1 MTNMIPHD
9 FHRIYDIYPQT
20 IFRQMFSNTFHKLND
35 DVVNNIYDF
44 LVPSTIDMSKLIEV
58 IYEKKENI
66 SNKQYYYG
74 YPAIRLSLYDFTL
87 QFMKIIILKFTMK
100 DDDMVIIPRLNTD
113 HLFFRNNH
121 FMDNTFSINYD
132 FIEYHKLFWFKLF
145 IEVFQDFHEESK
157 YFCINMKYLKYFG
170 IAAIILGFL
179 FSMAYYIQTNSR
191 SAITYETT
199 TLSKQT
205 IEEKIVATGSVVP
218 EDEVNIV
225 PQISGI
231 IDEIFVEEG
240 DEVVAGDL
248 LAKIKVVPNEQS
260 LNSAE
265 GRVKT
270 SRIILNNSTKEYNR
284 NKKLFD
290 KGVISEQDF
299 NSVELRYNQ
308 DQQNLENALS
318 DLQIIRLGSVG
329 GSALTNTNVRSTVS
343 GTVLQ
348 VPVKEGDQA
357 IEANTFNPGTTIATV
372 ADLNKM
378 IFEGRV
384 DEGEVGKL
392 KIGMDLKISLGA
404 IEEKEYEAK
413 LTLIAPKGIEVAGAI
428 QFKIEGDV
436 FLDNEYVVRAGY
448 SANATIITNVKKD
461 ILSVNESLLQFD
473 NTTKKAFVE
482 IQLSG
487 QKFERRDIELGISDG
502 VYAEVLGGVTEKDNI
517 KIWNKT
523 EPLKRGDVEE
533 QEYKYDN

>member
-1 MTNMIPHD
+1 
-9 FHRIYDIYPQT
+9 
-20 IFRQMFSNTFHKLND
+20 
-35 DVVNNIYDF
+35 
-44 LVPSTIDMSKLIEV
+44 
-58 IYEKKENI
+58 
-66 SNKQYYYG
+66 
-74 YPAIRLSLYDFTL
+74 
-87 QFMKIIILKFTMK
+87 
-100 DDDMVIIPRLNTD
+100 
-113 HLFFRNNH
+113 
-121 FMDNTFSINYD
+121 
-132 FIEYHKLFWFKLF
+132 
-145 IEVFQDFHEESK
+145 
-157 YFCINMKYLKYFG
+157 MKYLKYFG
-170 IAAIILGFL
+170 IGAIILGFL
-179 FSMAYYIQTNSR
+179 FSMAYYIKTNSR
-191 SAITYETT
+191 SAITYETSK
-199 TLSKQT
+199 LSKQT

-270 SRIILNNSTKEYNR
+270 ARIVLNNSTKEFER

-392 KIGMDLKISLGA
+392 EIGMDLKISLGA
-404 IEEKEYEAK
+404 IEEKEYDAK

-428 QFKIEGDV
+428 QFKIEGEV
-436 FLDNEYVVRAGY
+436 FLDDEYVVRAGY
-448 SANATIITNVKKD
+448 SANATIITDVKKD
-461 ILSVNESLLQFD
+461 ILSINESLLQFD
-473 NTTKKAFVE
+473 NSTKKPFVE
-482 IQLSG
+482 VQISG
-487 QKFERRDIELGISDG
+487 QKFERKDIELGISDG
-502 VYAEVLGGVTEKDNI
+502 VYAEVLGGVSEIDNI

-523 EPLKRGDVEE
+523 EPLKRGDVEV

>member
-1 MTNMIPHD
+1 
-9 FHRIYDIYPQT
+9 
-20 IFRQMFSNTFHKLND
+20 
-35 DVVNNIYDF
+35 
-44 LVPSTIDMSKLIEV
+44 
-58 IYEKKENI
+58 
-66 SNKQYYYG
+66 
-74 YPAIRLSLYDFTL
+74 
-87 QFMKIIILKFTMK
+87 
-100 DDDMVIIPRLNTD
+100 
-113 HLFFRNNH
+113 
-121 FMDNTFSINYD
+121 
-132 FIEYHKLFWFKLF
+132 
-145 IEVFQDFHEESK
+145 
-157 YFCINMKYLKYFG
+157 MKYLKYFG
-170 IAAIILGFL
+170 IGAIILGFL
-179 FSMAYYIQTNSR
+179 FSMAYYIKTNSR
-191 SAITYETT
+191 SAITYETSK
-199 TLSKQT
+199 LSKQT

-270 SRIILNNSTKEYNR
+270 ARIVLNNSTKEFER

-392 KIGMDLKISLGA
+392 EIGMDLKISLGA
-404 IEEKEYEAK
+404 IEEKEYDAK

-428 QFKIEGDV
+428 QFKIEGEV
-436 FLDNEYVVRAGY
+436 FLDDEYVVRAGY
-448 SANATIITNVKKD
+448 SANSTIITDVKKD
-461 ILSVNESLLQFD
+461 ILSINESLLQFD
-473 NTTKKAFVE
+473 NSTKKPFVE
-482 IQLSG
+482 VQISG
-487 QKFERRDIELGISDG
+487 QKFERKDIELGISDG
-502 VYAEVLGGVTEKDNI
+502 VYAEVLGGVSESDNI

>member
-1 MTNMIPHD
+1 
-9 FHRIYDIYPQT
+9 
-20 IFRQMFSNTFHKLND
+20 
-35 DVVNNIYDF
+35 
-44 LVPSTIDMSKLIEV
+44 
-58 IYEKKENI
+58 
-66 SNKQYYYG
+66 
-74 YPAIRLSLYDFTL
+74 
-87 QFMKIIILKFTMK
+87 
-100 DDDMVIIPRLNTD
+100 
-113 HLFFRNNH
+113 
-121 FMDNTFSINYD
+121 
-132 FIEYHKLFWFKLF
+132 
-145 IEVFQDFHEESK
+145 
-157 YFCINMKYLKYFG
+157 MKYLKYFG
-170 IAAIILGFL
+170 IGAIILGFL
-179 FSMAYYIQTNSR
+179 FSMAYYIKTNSR
-191 SAITYETT
+191 SAITYETSK
-199 TLSKQT
+199 LSKQT

-270 SRIILNNSTKEYNR
+270 ARIVLNNSTKEFER

-392 KIGMDLKISLGA
+392 EIGMDLKISL
-404 IEEKEYEAK
+404 
-413 LTLIAPKGIEVAGAI
+413 
-428 QFKIEGDV
+428 V
-436 FLDNEYVVRAGY
+436 FLDDEYVVRAGY
-448 SANATIITNVKKD
+448 SANATIITDVKRD
-461 ILSVNESLLQFD
+461 ILSINESLLQFD
-473 NTTKKAFVE
+473 NSTKKPFVE
-482 IQLSG
+482 VQISG
-487 QKFERRDIELGISDG
+487 QKFERKDIELGISDG
-502 VYAEVLGGVTEKDNI
+502 VYAEVLGGVSESDNI

>member
-1 MTNMIPHD
+1 
-9 FHRIYDIYPQT
+9 
-20 IFRQMFSNTFHKLND
+20 
-35 DVVNNIYDF
+35 
-44 LVPSTIDMSKLIEV
+44 
-58 IYEKKENI
+58 
-66 SNKQYYYG
+66 
-74 YPAIRLSLYDFTL
+74 
-87 QFMKIIILKFTMK
+87 
-100 DDDMVIIPRLNTD
+100 
-113 HLFFRNNH
+113 
-121 FMDNTFSINYD
+121 
-132 FIEYHKLFWFKLF
+132 
-145 IEVFQDFHEESK
+145 
-157 YFCINMKYLKYFG
+157 MKYLKYFG
-170 IAAIILGFL
+170 IGAIILGFL
-179 FSMAYYIQTNSR
+179 FSMAYYIKTNSR
-191 SAITYETT
+191 SAITYETSK
-199 TLSKQT
+199 LSKQT

-270 SRIILNNSTKEYNR
+270 ARIILNNSTKEFER

-392 KIGMDLKISLGA
+392 EIGMDLKISLGA
-404 IEEKEYEAK
+404 IEEKEYDAK

-428 QFKIEGDV
+428 QFKIEGEV
-436 FLDNEYVVRAGY
+436 FLDDEYVVRAGY
-448 SANATIITNVKKD
+448 SANATIITDVKKD
-461 ILSVNESLLQFD
+461 ILSINESLLQFD
-473 NTTKKAFVE
+473 NSTKKPFVE
-482 IQLSG
+482 VQISG
-487 QKFERRDIELGISDG
+487 QKFERKDIELGISDG
-502 VYAEVLGGVTEKDNI
+502 VYAEVLGGVSESDNI

>member
-1 MTNMIPHD
+1 
-9 FHRIYDIYPQT
+9 
-20 IFRQMFSNTFHKLND
+20 
-35 DVVNNIYDF
+35 
-44 LVPSTIDMSKLIEV
+44 
-58 IYEKKENI
+58 
-66 SNKQYYYG
+66 
-74 YPAIRLSLYDFTL
+74 
-87 QFMKIIILKFTMK
+87 
-100 DDDMVIIPRLNTD
+100 
-113 HLFFRNNH
+113 
-121 FMDNTFSINYD
+121 
-132 FIEYHKLFWFKLF
+132 
-145 IEVFQDFHEESK
+145 
-157 YFCINMKYLKYFG
+157 MKYLKYFG
-170 IAAIILGFL
+170 IGAIILGFL
-179 FSMAYYIQTNSR
+179 FSMAYYIKTNSR
-191 SAITYETT
+191 SAITYETSK
-199 TLSKQT
+199 LSKQT

-270 SRIILNNSTKEYNR
+270 ARIVLNNSTKEFER

-357 IEANTFNPGTTIATV
+357 IEANTFNPGTTISTV

-404 IEEKEYEAK
+404 IEEKEYDAK

-428 QFKIEGDV
+428 QFKIEGEV
-436 FLDNEYVVRAGY
+436 FLDDEYVVRAGY
-448 SANATIITNVKKD
+448 SANATIITDIKKD
-461 ILSVNESLLQFD
+461 ILSINESLLQFD
-473 NTTKKAFVE
+473 NSTKKPFVE
-482 IQLSG
+482 VQISG
-487 QKFERRDIELGISDG
+487 QKFERKDIELGISDG
-502 VYAEVLGGVTEKDNI
+502 VYAEVLGGISESDNI

>member
-1 MTNMIPHD
+1 
-9 FHRIYDIYPQT
+9 
-20 IFRQMFSNTFHKLND
+20 
-35 DVVNNIYDF
+35 
-44 LVPSTIDMSKLIEV
+44 
-58 IYEKKENI
+58 
-66 SNKQYYYG
+66 
-74 YPAIRLSLYDFTL
+74 
-87 QFMKIIILKFTMK
+87 
-100 DDDMVIIPRLNTD
+100 
-113 HLFFRNNH
+113 
-121 FMDNTFSINYD
+121 
-132 FIEYHKLFWFKLF
+132 
-145 IEVFQDFHEESK
+145 
-157 YFCINMKYLKYFG
+157 MKYLKYFG
-170 IAAIILGFL
+170 IGAIILGFL
-179 FSMAYYIQTNSR
+179 FSMAYYIKTNSR
-191 SAITYETT
+191 SAITYETSK
-199 TLSKQT
+199 LSKQA

-270 SRIILNNSTKEYNR
+270 ARIVLNNSTKEFER

-392 KIGMDLKISLGA
+392 EIGMDLKISLGA
-404 IEEKEYEAK
+404 IEEKEYDAK

-428 QFKIEGDV
+428 QFKIEGEV
-436 FLDNEYVVRAGY
+436 FLDDEYVVRAGY
-448 SANATIITNVKKD
+448 SANATIITDVKKD
-461 ILSVNESLLQFD
+461 ILSINESLLQFD
-473 NTTKKAFVE
+473 NSTKKPFVE
-482 IQLSG
+482 VQISG
-487 QKFERRDIELGISDG
+487 QKFERKDIELGISDG
-502 VYAEVLGGVTEKDNI
+502 VYAEVLGGVSESDDI

-523 EPLKRGDVEE
+523 EPLKRGDIEE

>member
-1 MTNMIPHD
+1 
-9 FHRIYDIYPQT
+9 
-20 IFRQMFSNTFHKLND
+20 
-35 DVVNNIYDF
+35 
-44 LVPSTIDMSKLIEV
+44 
-58 IYEKKENI
+58 
-66 SNKQYYYG
+66 
-74 YPAIRLSLYDFTL
+74 
-87 QFMKIIILKFTMK
+87 
-100 DDDMVIIPRLNTD
+100 
-113 HLFFRNNH
+113 
-121 FMDNTFSINYD
+121 
-132 FIEYHKLFWFKLF
+132 
-145 IEVFQDFHEESK
+145 
-157 YFCINMKYLKYFG
+157 MKYLKYFG

-179 FSMAYYIQTNSR
+179 FSMAYYIQTNSK

-199 TLSKQT
+199 TITKQT

-231 IDEIFVEEG
+231 IDEIFIEEG
-240 DEVVAGDL
+240 DVVVAGDL
-248 LAKIKVVPNEQS
+248 LAKIKVVPNEQA

-270 SRIILNNSTKEYNR
+270 SRIILNNSSKEFDR

-329 GSALTNTNVRSTVS
+329 GSALTNTNVRTTVS

-348 VPVKEGDQA
+348 VPVEKGDQA

-392 KIGMDLKISLGA
+392 KIGMDLIISLGA
-404 IEEKEYEAK
+404 IEEKEYKAI

-428 QFKIEGDV
+428 QFKIEGEV
-436 FLDNEYVVRAGY
+436 FLDDEYLIRAGY
-448 SANATIITNVKKD
+448 SANATIITDVKKD
-461 ILSVNESLLQFD
+461 IWSVNESLLQFN

-482 IQLSG
+482 VQISG
-487 QKFERRDIELGISDG
+487 QKFERRDVELGISDG
-502 VYAEVLGGVTEKDNI
+502 VYTEVIGGITENDNI

>member
-1 MTNMIPHD
+1 
-9 FHRIYDIYPQT
+9 
-20 IFRQMFSNTFHKLND
+20 
-35 DVVNNIYDF
+35 
-44 LVPSTIDMSKLIEV
+44 
-58 IYEKKENI
+58 
-66 SNKQYYYG
+66 
-74 YPAIRLSLYDFTL
+74 
-87 QFMKIIILKFTMK
+87 
-100 DDDMVIIPRLNTD
+100 
-113 HLFFRNNH
+113 
-121 FMDNTFSINYD
+121 
-132 FIEYHKLFWFKLF
+132 
-145 IEVFQDFHEESK
+145 
-157 YFCINMKYLKYFG
+157 MKYLKYFG
-170 IAAIILGFL
+170 IGAIILGFL
-179 FSMAYYIQTNSR
+179 FSMAYYIKTNSR
-191 SAITYETT
+191 SAITYETSK
-199 TLSKQT
+199 LSKQT

-270 SRIILNNSTKEYNR
+270 TRIVLNNSTKEFER

-357 IEANTFNPGTTIATV
+357 IEANTFNPGTTISTV

-404 IEEKEYEAK
+404 IEEKEYDAK

-428 QFKIEGDV
+428 QFKIEGEV
-436 FLDNEYVVRAGY
+436 FLDDEYVVRAGY
-448 SANATIITNVKKD
+448 SANATIITDIKKD
-461 ILSVNESLLQFD
+461 ILSINESLLQFD
-473 NTTKKAFVE
+473 NSTKKPFVE
-482 IQLSG
+482 VQISG
-487 QKFERRDIELGISDG
+487 QKFERKDIELGISDG
-502 VYAEVLGGVTEKDNI
+502 VYAEVLGGISESDNI

-523 EPLKRGDVEE
+523 EPIKRGDVDE

>member
-1 MTNMIPHD
+1 
-9 FHRIYDIYPQT
+9 
-20 IFRQMFSNTFHKLND
+20 
-35 DVVNNIYDF
+35 
-44 LVPSTIDMSKLIEV
+44 
-58 IYEKKENI
+58 
-66 SNKQYYYG
+66 
-74 YPAIRLSLYDFTL
+74 
-87 QFMKIIILKFTMK
+87 
-100 DDDMVIIPRLNTD
+100 
-113 HLFFRNNH
+113 
-121 FMDNTFSINYD
+121 
-132 FIEYHKLFWFKLF
+132 
-145 IEVFQDFHEESK
+145 
-157 YFCINMKYLKYFG
+157 MKYLKYFG
-170 IAAIILGFL
+170 IGAIILGFL
-179 FSMAYYIQTNSR
+179 FSMAYYIKTNSR
-191 SAITYETT
+191 SAITYETSK
-199 TLSKQT
+199 LSKQT

-270 SRIILNNSTKEYNR
+270 ARIVLNNSTKEFER

-392 KIGMDLKISLGA
+392 EIGMDLKISLGA
-404 IEEKEYEAK
+404 IEEKEYDAK

-428 QFKIEGDV
+428 QFKIEGEV
-436 FLDNEYVVRAGY
+436 FLDDEYVVRAGY
-448 SANATIITNVKKD
+448 SANATIITDVKRD
-461 ILSVNESLLQFD
+461 ILSINESLLQFD
-473 NTTKKAFVE
+473 NSTKKPFVE
-482 IQLSG
+482 VQISG
-487 QKFERRDIELGISDG
+487 QKFERKDIELGISDG
-502 VYAEVLGGVTEKDNI
+502 VYAEVLGGVSESDNI

-523 EPLKRGDVEE
+523 EPQKRGDVEE

>member
-1 MTNMIPHD
+1 
-9 FHRIYDIYPQT
+9 
-20 IFRQMFSNTFHKLND
+20 
-35 DVVNNIYDF
+35 
-44 LVPSTIDMSKLIEV
+44 
-58 IYEKKENI
+58 
-66 SNKQYYYG
+66 
-74 YPAIRLSLYDFTL
+74 
-87 QFMKIIILKFTMK
+87 
-100 DDDMVIIPRLNTD
+100 
-113 HLFFRNNH
+113 
-121 FMDNTFSINYD
+121 
-132 FIEYHKLFWFKLF
+132 
-145 IEVFQDFHEESK
+145 
-157 YFCINMKYLKYFG
+157 MKYLKYFG
-170 IAAIILGFL
+170 IGAIILGFL
-179 FSMAYYIQTNSR
+179 FSMAYYIKTNSR
-191 SAITYETT
+191 SAITYETSK
-199 TLSKQT
+199 LSKQT

-270 SRIILNNSTKEYNR
+270 ARIVLNNSTKEFER
-284 NKKLFD
+284 NKKLFN

-392 KIGMDLKISLGA
+392 EIGMDLKISLGA
-404 IEEKEYEAK
+404 IEEKEYDAK

-428 QFKIEGDV
+428 QFKIEGEV
-436 FLDNEYVVRAGY
+436 FLDDEYVVRAGY
-448 SANATIITNVKKD
+448 SANATIITDVKKD
-461 ILSVNESLLQFD
+461 ILSINESLLQFD
-473 NTTKKAFVE
+473 NSTKKPFVE
-482 IQLSG
+482 VQISG
-487 QKFERRDIELGISDG
+487 QKFERKDIELGISDG
-502 VYAEVLGGVTEKDNI
+502 VYAEVLGGVSESDNI

>member
-1 MTNMIPHD
+1 
-9 FHRIYDIYPQT
+9 
-20 IFRQMFSNTFHKLND
+20 
-35 DVVNNIYDF
+35 
-44 LVPSTIDMSKLIEV
+44 
-58 IYEKKENI
+58 
-66 SNKQYYYG
+66 
-74 YPAIRLSLYDFTL
+74 
-87 QFMKIIILKFTMK
+87 
-100 DDDMVIIPRLNTD
+100 
-113 HLFFRNNH
+113 
-121 FMDNTFSINYD
+121 
-132 FIEYHKLFWFKLF
+132 
-145 IEVFQDFHEESK
+145 
-157 YFCINMKYLKYFG
+157 MKYLKYFG
-170 IAAIILGFL
+170 IGAIILGFL
-179 FSMAYYIQTNSR
+179 FSMAYYIKTNSR
-191 SAITYETT
+191 SAITYETSK
-199 TLSKQT
+199 LSKQT

-270 SRIILNNSTKEYNR
+270 ARIVLNNSTKEFER

-392 KIGMDLKISLGA
+392 EIGMDLKISLGA
-404 IEEKEYEAK
+404 IEEKEYDAK

-428 QFKIEGDV
+428 QFKIEGEV
-436 FLDNEYVVRAGY
+436 FLDDEYVVRAGY
-448 SANATIITNVKKD
+448 SANATIITDVKKD
-461 ILSVNESLLQFD
+461 ILSINESLLQFD
-473 NTTKKAFVE
+473 NSTKKPFVE
-482 IQLSG
+482 VQISG
-487 QKFERRDIELGISDG
+487 QKFERKDIELGISDG
-502 VYAEVLGGVTEKDNI
+502 VYAEVLGGVSESDDI

>member
-1 MTNMIPHD
+1 
-9 FHRIYDIYPQT
+9 
-20 IFRQMFSNTFHKLND
+20 
-35 DVVNNIYDF
+35 
-44 LVPSTIDMSKLIEV
+44 
-58 IYEKKENI
+58 
-66 SNKQYYYG
+66 
-74 YPAIRLSLYDFTL
+74 
-87 QFMKIIILKFTMK
+87 
-100 DDDMVIIPRLNTD
+100 
-113 HLFFRNNH
+113 
-121 FMDNTFSINYD
+121 
-132 FIEYHKLFWFKLF
+132 
-145 IEVFQDFHEESK
+145 
-157 YFCINMKYLKYFG
+157 MKYLKYFG
-170 IAAIILGFL
+170 IGAIILGFL
-179 FSMAYYIQTNSR
+179 FSMAYYIKTNSR
-191 SAITYETT
+191 SAITYETSK
-199 TLSKQT
+199 LSKQT

-270 SRIILNNSTKEYNR
+270 ARIVLNNSTKEFER

-392 KIGMDLKISLGA
+392 EIGMDLKISLGA
-404 IEEKEYEAK
+404 IEEKEYDAK

-428 QFKIEGDV
+428 QFKIEGEV
-436 FLDNEYVVRAGY
+436 FLDDEYVVRAGY
-448 SANATIITNVKKD
+448 SANATIITDVKKD
-461 ILSVNESLLQFD
+461 ILSINESLLQFD
-473 NTTKKAFVE
+473 NSTKKPFVE
-482 IQLSG
+482 VQISG
-487 QKFERRDIELGISDG
+487 QKFDRKDIELGISDG
-502 VYAEVLGGVTEKDNI
+502 VYAEVLGGVSESDNI

>member
-1 MTNMIPHD
+1 
-9 FHRIYDIYPQT
+9 
-20 IFRQMFSNTFHKLND
+20 
-35 DVVNNIYDF
+35 
-44 LVPSTIDMSKLIEV
+44 
-58 IYEKKENI
+58 
-66 SNKQYYYG
+66 
-74 YPAIRLSLYDFTL
+74 
-87 QFMKIIILKFTMK
+87 
-100 DDDMVIIPRLNTD
+100 
-113 HLFFRNNH
+113 
-121 FMDNTFSINYD
+121 
-132 FIEYHKLFWFKLF
+132 
-145 IEVFQDFHEESK
+145 
-157 YFCINMKYLKYFG
+157 MKYLKYFG
-170 IAAIILGFL
+170 IGAIILGFL
-179 FSMAYYIQTNSR
+179 FSMAYYIKTNSR
-191 SAITYETT
+191 SAITYETSK
-199 TLSKQT
+199 LSKQT

-270 SRIILNNSTKEYNR
+270 ARIVLNNSTKEFER

-392 KIGMDLKISLGA
+392 EIGMDLKISLGA
-404 IEEKEYEAK
+404 IEEKEYDAK

-428 QFKIEGDV
+428 QFKIEGEV
-436 FLDNEYVVRAGY
+436 FLDDEYIVRAGY
-448 SANATIITNVKKD
+448 SANATIITDVKRD
-461 ILSVNESLLQFD
+461 ILSINESLLQFD
-473 NTTKKAFVE
+473 NSTKKPFVE
-482 IQLSG
+482 VQISG
-487 QKFERRDIELGISDG
+487 QKFERKDIELGISDG
-502 VYAEVLGGVTEKDNI
+502 VYAEVLGGVSESDNI

>member
-1 MTNMIPHD
+1 
-9 FHRIYDIYPQT
+9 
-20 IFRQMFSNTFHKLND
+20 
-35 DVVNNIYDF
+35 
-44 LVPSTIDMSKLIEV
+44 
-58 IYEKKENI
+58 
-66 SNKQYYYG
+66 
-74 YPAIRLSLYDFTL
+74 
-87 QFMKIIILKFTMK
+87 
-100 DDDMVIIPRLNTD
+100 
-113 HLFFRNNH
+113 
-121 FMDNTFSINYD
+121 
-132 FIEYHKLFWFKLF
+132 
-145 IEVFQDFHEESK
+145 
-157 YFCINMKYLKYFG
+157 MKYLKYFG
-170 IAAIILGFL
+170 IGAIILGFL
-179 FSMAYYIQTNSR
+179 FSMAYYIKTNSR
-191 SAITYETT
+191 SAITYETSK
-199 TLSKQT
+199 LSKQT

-240 DEVVAGDL
+240 DEVIAGDL

-270 SRIILNNSTKEYNR
+270 ARIVLNNSTKEFER

-392 KIGMDLKISLGA
+392 EIGMDLKISLGA
-404 IEEKEYEAK
+404 IEEKEYDAK

-428 QFKIEGDV
+428 QFKIEGEV
-436 FLDNEYVVRAGY
+436 FLDDEYIVRAGY
-448 SANATIITNVKKD
+448 SANATIITDVKKD
-461 ILSVNESLLQFD
+461 ILSINESLLQFD
-473 NTTKKAFVE
+473 NSTKKPFVE
-482 IQLSG
+482 VQISG
-487 QKFERRDIELGISDG
+487 QKFERKDIELGISDG
-502 VYAEVLGGVTEKDNI
+502 VYAEVLGGVSESDNI